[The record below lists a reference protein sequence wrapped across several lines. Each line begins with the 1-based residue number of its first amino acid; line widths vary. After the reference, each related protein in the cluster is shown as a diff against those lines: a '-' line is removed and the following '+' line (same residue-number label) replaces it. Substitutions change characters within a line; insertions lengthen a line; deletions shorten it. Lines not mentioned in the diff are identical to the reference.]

1 MEPNQ
6 HEPWPPNPLTVI
18 TIMPNIKNVDQTRTQ
33 SQHIIK
39 AVDITEVDKNVTKK
53 WIIIDR
59 YANIWELKQI
69 IKK

>member
-1 MEPNQ
+1 
-6 HEPWPPNPLTVI
+6 
-18 TIMPNIKNVDQTRTQ
+18 MPNIKNVDQTRTQ

-59 YANIWELKQI
+59 YANI
-69 IKK
+69 